1 MQHSEPRLSEPQF
14 DDAMDVSVIIPMYN
28 GARFISEAIESVLSQ
43 TYRPGELI
51 VVDDGSVDESAAV
64 VHEIAETATLPI
76 RYTYQPNRGAGAAR
90 NRGIEMAAG
99 SLIAFLDQD
108 DVWSPDKLAHQ
119 TALLHQNPE
128 AGYATA
134 CVEFFLEP
142 GITPPA
148 WVRPERLQGPQPS
161 FLPSCLVVR
170 KATFARIGCFDPA
183 LRISN
188 DTDWVARAKEA
199 GVIPVVAQ
207 AALVRH
213 RIHAGNHSRFVEDV
227 HQDLRSVVR
236 KALLRKRAPPA
247 AGHDAHR

>member
-1 MQHSEPRLSEPQF
+1 VPY
-14 DDAMDVSVIIPMYN
+14 DDALHSAGMHGATLDVSVVMPVFN
-28 GARFISEAIESVLSQ
+28 GAQFIAEAIESILGQ
-43 TYRPGELI
+43 TLLPGELI
-51 VVDDGSVDESAAV
+51 VVDDGSVDESAALV
-64 VHEIAETATLPI
+64 QEITTTATLPI
-76 RYTYQPNRGAGAAR
+76 RYTYQSNQGAGAAR
-90 NRGIEMAAG
+90 NCGIGMAAG

-213 RIHAGNHSRFVEDV
+213 RIHAGNHSRFVGDV
-227 HQDLRSVVR
+227 HQDLHSMVR
-236 KALLRKRAPPA
+236 KALLRKRAMSPA
-247 AGHDAHR
+247 GPDADQ